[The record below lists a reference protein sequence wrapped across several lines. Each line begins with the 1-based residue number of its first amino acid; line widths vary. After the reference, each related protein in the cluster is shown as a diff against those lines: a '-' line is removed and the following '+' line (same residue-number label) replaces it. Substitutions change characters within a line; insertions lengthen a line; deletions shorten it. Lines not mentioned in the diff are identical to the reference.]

1 MRIFFYC
8 VGTIFV
14 VTMTVAKSLSSNL
27 NKDDNYCDLY
37 INQLHSMIGRRRKK
51 FWVFTVFMAWCLNV
65 MNSVVLDTIFPDS
78 YTLLINIIAAAVIK
92 LMSYLD
98 KLKGKCSEKIVI
110 KVLYTEKKGVSR
122 NPRGF
127 HALKKGFVKN

>member
-1 MRIFFYC
+1 
-8 VGTIFV
+8 
-14 VTMTVAKSLSSNL
+14 MTVAKSLSSNL

-110 KVLYTEKKGVSR
+110 KVLYTEKKRRLTKPKRVSCT
-122 NPRGF
+122 
-127 HALKKGFVKN
+127 